1 MARARRSGD
10 FRTGWWSLR
19 STFVTLSLVFALV
32 FLAAVVGTAQDPGS
46 KTPGSIVPP
55 PDTDESRIQR
65 GFDLSPVQLNL
76 QGKNRASVGLGSYIV
91 NAQAGCN
98 DCHIEHPKRDRGV
111 TDLTEAAIL

>member
-1 MARARRSGD
+1 MVRARSTATIRIW
-10 FRTGWWSLR
+10 RWSLR
-19 STFVTLSLVFALV
+19 STFVTLSLVFGSV

-46 KTPGSIVPP
+46 KTPGSIVPT

-65 GFDLSPVQLNL
+65 GFELSPVRLSL

-98 DCHIEHPKRDRGV
+98 DCHTCRSY
-111 TDLTEAAIL
+111 AS